1 MRAILLYIGL
11 AVTVTFQEE
20 AAPVAGALAAHHGH
34 GELWLVILACAIGTY
49 VGDLILFGI
58 GRRTRGLIQ
67 RPRFRRALAFIR
79 RHPRGAPL
87 AVRFAYGLR
96 FTLPVTCG
104 AAGIPLASYALWVG
118 LSAVVWATAFGL
130 VGWGAGEVAVRL
142 FHDARHH
149 EAPMIAVVLLL
160 WLTVFVVLHL
170 RGRHHDVDARDA
182 AGA

>member
-1 MRAILLYIGL
+1 
-11 AVTVTFQEE
+11 
-20 AAPVAGALAAHHGH
+20 
-34 GELWLVILACAIGTY
+34 
-49 VGDLILFGI
+49 VGDLVLFGI
-58 GRRTRGLIQ
+58 GRRSRGLMQ

-96 FTLPVTCG
+96 FALPVTCG
-104 AAGIPLASYALWVG
+104 AAGIPLGSYALWVG
-118 LSAVVWATAFGL
+118 LSAVVWATVFGI
-130 VGWGAGEVAVRL
+130 VGWGAGEVAVQL

-149 EAPMIAVVLLL
+149 EAPMIAIVLLL
-160 WLTVFVVLHL
+160 WLTVFLVTHL